1 MPTFPPRAVLLPVVV
16 GFVALVLAVG
26 LAYITVRDTTGPE
39 PAAAEPTT
47 TTGTTPI
54 PTDRM
59 VSEEGGFAIAVPRDL
74 DAERAGGTVQ
84 LVSRTKDLVVMVGP
98 AGDGTLRRAE
108 RRVLDEMKSQYRK
121 LAVLGREPLEVDD
134 RPAQTVFGQAVNETG
149 AKVRFAVITVHAD
162 DRNFTMAAYTAY
174 DADPS
179 TVLPRVNAIANGFEV
194 LES

>member
-1 MPTFPPRAVLLPVVV
+1 MPTFPPRAVLLPVVA
-16 GFVALVLAVG
+16 GSVALVLALG
-26 LAYITVRDTTGPE
+26 LAYITVRDTAGPE
-39 PAAAEPTT
+39 PAAAESTT
-47 TTGTTPI
+47 TSSPI

-74 DAERAGGTVQ
+74 DAERAGGTIQ
-84 LVSRTKDLVVMVGP
+84 LVSRAKDLVVMVGP
-98 AGDGTLRRAE
+98 AGGGTLRTAE
-108 RRVLDEMKSQYRK
+108 RRVLGEMKGQYRK

-134 RPAQTVFGQAVNETG
+134 LPSQTVFGHAVNRTG
-149 AKVRFAVITVHAD
+149 AKVRFAVITVHAG
-162 DRNFTMAAYTAY
+162 DRNYTMAAYTAY